1 MPGEPL
7 DNRSLMK
14 RTLITVGA
22 MLGGS
27 IVLVGTLTLVASS
40 VVGRAVA
47 APDSSTAASGAHTG
61 STVKPSPLGAAKS
74 K

>member
-7 DNRSLMK
+7 DNRSLMR

-22 MLGGS
+22 MVGGS
-27 IVLVGTLTLVASS
+27 ILLVGTLTLVASS

-47 APDSSTAASGAHTG
+47 APDSSTSASGAHTIN
-61 STVKPSPLGAAKS
+61 PPPLGAAKS
-74 K
+74 R

>member
-22 MLGGS
+22 MVGGS
-27 IVLVGTLTLVASS
+27 IVLVGTLTIVASS
-40 VVGRAVA
+40 VVGRAVS
-47 APDSSTAASGAHTG
+47 APDSSTSASGTV
-61 STVKPSPLGAAKS
+61 SPVKPSPLGAAKTR
-74 K
+74 